1 MCVKWETTPSS
12 PLLAL
17 SNGGRSCIAVP
28 VLGSW
33 WPVWTVR
40 VLSSKTRFTYSK
52 SPPCKHMHRSHLFN
66 VFNIIHLILRFFF
79 DTRSWF
85 CVYRAPIPLRQE
97 FYSDW
102 VWNGGHAGML
112 ISGLFSFLYS
122 SQFHYTS
129 PETLFTNVFFSDVKS
144 ASLPTFSSQPHIHA
158 KLEKA
163 LLDGMAHSEKCVII

>member
-1 MCVKWETTPSS
+1 
-12 PLLAL
+12 
-17 SNGGRSCIAVP
+17 
-28 VLGSW
+28 
-33 WPVWTVR
+33 
-40 VLSSKTRFTYSK
+40 
-52 SPPCKHMHRSHLFN
+52 
-66 VFNIIHLILRFFF
+66 
-79 DTRSWF
+79 
-85 CVYRAPIPLRQE
+85 
-97 FYSDW
+97 
-102 VWNGGHAGML
+102 ML